1 MMSLLH
7 DGTDLAVVVILFE
20 HAALGIHDT
29 IRGHVVVGRGANALL
44 SHRSDGGDG
53 GGSAVH
59 RPSTLRRED
68 GAAVVNLGAAR
79 DCAVAMPAE
88 VAPLRDGGHGRGC
101 AAMLRS
107 FALCWRPGLK
117 EDRAPMIAS
126 K

>member
-68 GAAVVNLGAAR
+68 GAAVVNPGAAR

-101 AAMLRS
+101 ATPFRS
-107 FALCWRPGLK
+107 FALCWRPVK
-117 EDRAPMIAS
+117 KRKDNDHE
-126 K
+126 

>member
-44 SHRSDGGDG
+44 SHRSDGGNG

-88 VAPLRDGGHGRGC
+88 VAPLRYGGHSLRAVLARC
-101 AAMLRS
+101 A
-107 FALCWRPGLK
+107 PTG
-117 EDRAPMIAS
+117 
-126 K
+126 